1 MNKKEKNKE
10 AVSGNS
16 SDKPAMDGMLR
27 EIARAG
33 EKPDEAFVRK
43 VLRSIREKVPS
54 PVTMADVRDF
64 WGLFFNRTFQKA
76 AAIVLS
82 AAVLSVAA
90 LSFNILSAKADPAEI
105 FIYSHRNFS
114 PDQKLSFRVFIR
126 DGQTATAIQNK
137 DLEILL
143 KDCNGK
149 IIGTYKAVT
158 DNNGIAVV
166 EKAFP
171 EIREGDYKIEAYVMN
186 TRQKVNAERQ
196 ISVRRTYKCM
206 LSTDKPVYQ
215 PGQIINIRALTMETS
230 SIKPATGRNVNLE
243 IFDPKGNKV
252 YRKELKTSDFGIA
265 ATSFLLADQVNMGDY
280 SIKVSIGNTVSE
292 KTVEVKKYVLP
303 KFSISMKTNQGFYK
317 PGEIISGTVNLSYM
331 FGKPVSGADITV
343 TASDFTDKFNEF
355 SSVKGNSDTEG
366 NYEFSI
372 PLKDYFTGSH
382 LESGDAFVKLDVSA
396 MDSGGHK
403 QASSKKTVISKDTFK
418 IEFFPENGRILPIQ
432 TNFYLFACYPD
443 GSPVKAEIN
452 IEKIGSV
459 STDENGIA
467 MFKATPHINDTVP
480 GNADNKPPIFPVFG
494 KRSNVSSGI
503 PCWSLSYT
511 VKSADNREQ
520 SGKKSYSIDSL
531 PENFILRTDKAVY
544 KVGDTAKVNIMTSA
558 ESGIF
563 FLDVVRNGVC
573 ILMKTVEVK
582 NKEAECFID
591 IDDKLVGTLQ
601 IQAYRILPGGEIV
614 SDLRLIQINDP
625 KSLKITTR
633 LDKDKYLPGGNCA
646 AKFAVE
652 DKNGRPVVAA
662 LSLSVVDE
670 AVFSLCQMHPGFEK
684 MYFLL
689 QEELLK
695 PRYQIKAVPQI
706 FPDMAGNEKSYQQS
720 AGMLLSNDMKINK
733 AEFTAGESFA
743 KRKQGLD
750 ETKSRYEESLIS
762 GIIFTLIGIFFLM
775 ILPALLLGLKRTL
788 IPAENTYE
796 FIKCDRYEWESSLSS
811 ITWKWIACVPM
822 VGYCIVLLCLRLK
835 IVDGFLLYWL
845 FALFIITLLPALIS
859 FFGYRKALEKFF
871 RLSWKVDFSHKAL
884 LPTFYAYPLYILITA
899 LVATVTL
906 CMPVNRHL
914 LEIYFLLI
922 LSIGATI
929 YSVYACGVT
938 TFTGGSMFSSPVV
951 RQVPARGLGRR
962 MGESPAVFIFMAF
975 FFYGPIGLILILVP
989 ITVISMFM
997 PLICTVNKLGGGDG
1011 GWGGYGNS
1019 TQEVGKPFIDQDEI
1033 CVDKTIGTARIRRYF
1048 PETLLWIPEIVTD
1061 ENGKASVEIPLADS
1075 ITTWRMSTGAVDKNG
1090 RLGSSEDKITVFKD
1104 FFVDIDF
1111 PVKLTQHDIVSIP
1124 VTVYNYLNESQTV
1137 KLELVD
1143 NGSFRISDSLKKEIV
1158 ILPGQVKSI
1167 YFTIE
1172 AVKPGKHSL
1181 TVKALGKNSADAIER
1196 NIEVEPVGERIEKV
1210 INGSP
1215 GNGKTL
1221 DRFEIPGNAV
1231 EGSSRAY
1238 MRIYPGTFSQIVDG
1252 MESILKMPY
1261 GCFEQT
1267 SSITYPNIL
1276 ALQYMKKTGQIS
1288 PEIQMK
1294 ALGMINTGYQRI
1306 LSFEIPNGGFE
1317 WFGRPPA
1324 NTVLSAYGL
1333 MEFCDMQ
1340 KVYESFDPKVIER
1353 TKKWLIYKREADGSW
1368 KDERWALGLE
1378 SNTERTAY
1386 ILMAL
1391 AESGLDNSELEPS
1404 FNYILRHLDDVKD
1417 ARTLAYCANAFAAAK
1432 RPEADNMI
1440 EKLYEVRNEKGDFV
1454 LWNGKGKKTIYF
1466 EGDNNIYDTETT
1478 ALVVQAMFRTGHHST
1493 TASKALSW
1501 LISKKDKNG
1510 NWGTTQSTIQ
1520 CLRAIIA
1527 GKEQKKYD
1535 KPYEITIFVN
1545 GKPTNKIGITSDNYD
1560 VCQLIDLT
1568 ASVQQGVNSVE
1579 VTSPKD
1585 ENYSYQL
1592 VAEYYIP
1599 KKEHPANANEI
1610 LKINVEYEKNN
1621 LKVNDIISCRA
1632 AVDNNGTMP
1641 ANMVLVDIGVPPG
1654 FDVIP
1659 DKLQGMKERNE
1670 IEQWE
1675 IRGRQVIIYLREIK
1689 ANSQAVVSFDMKAKY
1704 PIRAQTPVSRVY
1716 EYYQPSNN
1724 SETGS
1729 IAIEV
1734 EKDGQ

>member
-1 MNKKEKNKE
+1 MNKEEMKKEEIPCN
-10 AVSGNS
+10 AG
-16 SDKPAMDGMLR
+16 DKPAMDGMIR
-27 EIARAG
+27 EVVRAG
-33 EKPDEAFVRK
+33 VNPDEAFVKK
-43 VLRSIREKVPS
+43 VLRSIRDKVPS
-54 PVTMADVRDF
+54 PVTMGDVRDF

-76 AAIVLS
+76 AAIILS
-82 AAVLSVAA
+82 AAILATTA
-90 LSFNILSAKADPAEI
+90 LSFHILSAKADPSEI

-126 DGQTATAIQNK
+126 DGQTSTAIKNK

-149 IIGTYKAVT
+149 ILETFEAVT

-166 EKAFP
+166 EKVFP
-171 EIREGDYKIEAYVMN
+171 EISEGDYKLEAYVLN

-215 PGQIINIRALTMETS
+215 PGQTMNIRTLTMETS
-230 SIKPATGRNVNLE
+230 SIKPAAGRNVNME

-265 ATSFLLADQVNMGDY
+265 ATSFLLAEQVNSGDY
-280 SIKVSIGNTVSE
+280 SIKVSMGNTVSE

-303 KFSISMKTNQGFYK
+303 KFSISVKTDQCFYK
-317 PGEIISGTVNLSYM
+317 PGEIVRGTVALSYM

-343 TASDFTDKFNEF
+343 KASDFTDKFNEF
-355 SSVKGNSDTEG
+355 ASVKGKSDSG
-366 NYEFSI
+366 GVYEFSI
-372 PLKDYFTGSH
+372 PLKEYFTGSH

-396 MDSGGHK
+396 TDSGGHS
-403 QASSKKTVISKDTFK
+403 QSLLKKTVISKDTFK
-418 IEFFPENGRILPIQ
+418 VEFFPENGRILPIK
-432 TNFYLFACYPD
+432 TNFYVFTSYPD
-443 GSPVKAEIN
+443 GTPVKTEVN
-452 IEKIGSV
+452 IEKIGAV
-459 STDENGIA
+459 STDDNGIA
-467 MFKATPHINDTVP
+467 MFAATPHINDAIP
-480 GNADNKPPIFPVFG
+480 GKADENPPGFPIFSR
-494 KRSNVSSGI
+494 RSNTSSGV
-503 PCWSLSYT
+503 PCWSLAYT
-511 VKSADNREQ
+511 VKSAGNREQ
-520 SGKKSYSIDSL
+520 AGKKSYSIDSL

-544 KVGDTAKVNIMTSA
+544 KVGDTAKINIMTSV
-558 ESGIF
+558 ETGIF

-573 ILMKTVEVK
+573 ILMKTIEVK

-591 IDDKLVGTLQ
+591 MDDKLVGTLQ
-601 IQAYRILPGGEIV
+601 VQAYRILPGGEIV
-614 SDLRLIQINDP
+614 SDLRLIQVNDP
-625 KSLKITTR
+625 KSLKITTQ

-646 AKFAVE
+646 AKLAVE
-652 DKNGRPVVAA
+652 DKNGKPVVAA
-662 LSLSVVDE
+662 LSLSIVDE

-695 PRYQIKAVPQI
+695 PKYQIKAVPRI
-706 FPDMAGNEKSYQQS
+706 FPETAGNEKSYQQS

-733 AEFTAGESFA
+733 AEFTAGESYD
-743 KRKQGLD
+743 KRKQALD
-750 ETKSRYEESLIS
+750 EKKNKYQERLSA
-762 GIIFTLIGIFFLM
+762 GIIFALIGVFFLM

-788 IPAENTYE
+788 VPAENTYE

-822 VGYCIVLLCLRLK
+822 VACCIVLLCLRLK
-835 IVDGFLLYWL
+835 IADGYLFYWL
-845 FALFIITLLPALIS
+845 FTLFVITFIPALIS
-859 FFGYRKALEKFF
+859 FLKYRKALEKFF
-871 RLSWKVDFSHKAL
+871 RLSWKLDNLHKVL
-884 LPTFYAYPLYILITA
+884 FPTFYAYPLYVLITA
-899 LVATVTL
+899 LVAFLTVCL
-906 CMPVNRHL
+906 PVNRHL
-914 LEIYFLLI
+914 LEIYILLVLAI
-922 LSIGATI
+922 MATL

-938 TFTGGSMFSSPVV
+938 TFTGGSMLATPVV
-951 RQVPARGLGRR
+951 RQVPARGLGRK
-962 MGESPAVFIFMAF
+962 MGETPALFIFMAF

-997 PLICTVNKLGGGDG
+997 PLICITNKLGGGDG
-1011 GWGGYGNS
+1011 WSGGYGNP
-1019 TQEVGKPFIDQDEI
+1019 TQEVKPFIDQDEKY
-1033 CVDKTIGTARIRRYF
+1033 VDKAVGSARIRRYF

-1090 RLGSSEDKITVFKD
+1090 RLGSSEDNITVFKD

-1167 YFTIE
+1167 YFTVE
-1172 AVKPGKHSL
+1172 AVKSGKHSL
-1181 TVKALGKNSADAIER
+1181 TVKAFGKNSSDAIER
-1196 NIEVEPVGERIEKV
+1196 NIEVEPAGERIEIV

-1215 GNGKTL
+1215 VDGKTM
-1221 DRFEIPGNAV
+1221 DKFEIPGNAV
-1231 EGSSRAY
+1231 EGSARAY
-1238 MRIYPGTFSQIVDG
+1238 MRIYPGVFSQIVDG
-1252 MESILKMPY
+1252 MESILKMPS

-1267 SSITYPNIL
+1267 SSITYPNVL

-1294 ALGMINTGYQRI
+1294 ALGMINTGYQRL
-1306 LSFEIPNGGFE
+1306 LSFEISNGGFE
-1317 WFGRPPA
+1317 WFGRSPA

-1333 MEFCDMQ
+1333 MEFCDMR
-1340 KVYESFDPKVIER
+1340 KVYESVDLKVIER
-1353 TKKWLIYKREADGSW
+1353 TRKWLIYKREADGSW
-1368 KDERWALGLE
+1368 KNERWALGL
-1378 SNTERTAY
+1378 NTDIEVTSY
-1386 ILMAL
+1386 ILMSL

-1404 FNYILRHLDDVKD
+1404 FNYILKHLDEIKD
-1417 ARTLAYCANAFAAAK
+1417 ARTLAYCANAFAAAR

-1440 EKLYEVRNEKGDFV
+1440 EKLYESRSEEGDFV
-1454 LWNGKGKKTIYF
+1454 MWNIKGKKNIY
-1466 EGDNNIYDTETT
+1466 YDTEAT
-1478 ALVVQAMFRTGHHST
+1478 ALALQAMFRAGQHTA
-1493 TASKALSW
+1493 TASKVLSW

-1527 GKEQKKYD
+1527 GKKQKKYD
-1535 KPYEITIFVN
+1535 KPYEITISVN
-1545 GKPTNKIGITSDNYD
+1545 GKAVNKIGITGENYD
-1560 VCQLIDLT
+1560 ICQLIDLA
-1568 ASVQQGVNSVE
+1568 ASVQLGVNSVE
-1579 VTSPKD
+1579 IRSPKD
-1585 ENYSYQL
+1585 ENYNYQL
-1592 VAEYYIP
+1592 VVEYYIP
-1599 KKEHPANANEI
+1599 QKEHSSDAKEI

-1621 LKVNDIISCRA
+1621 LKVNDIINCRA
-1632 AVDNNGTMP
+1632 TVDNNGAMP

-1659 DKLQGMKERNE
+1659 DKLEAMKDRND

-1675 IRGRQVIIYLREIK
+1675 IRGRQAIIYLREIK

-1704 PIRAQTPVSRVY
+1704 PIRAQTPVSRAY
-1716 EYYQPSNN
+1716 EYYQPAIS

-1729 IAIEV
+1729 VAIEV
-1734 EKDGQ
+1734 EKVEQ

>member
-1 MNKKEKNKE
+1 M
-10 AVSGNS
+10 AVSGKP
-16 SDKPAMDGMLR
+16 SDKPAIDGMIR
-27 EIARAG
+27 EIVRAG
-33 EKPDEAFVRK
+33 VNPDEAFVRK

-64 WGLFFNRTFQKA
+64 WGLLFNRTFQKA
-76 AAIVLS
+76 AAIILS
-82 AAVLSVAA
+82 AAILATAA
-90 LSFNILSAKADPAEI
+90 LSFHVLSAKADPAEI

-114 PDQKLSFRVFIR
+114 PDQKLSFRVFMR
-126 DGQTATAIQNK
+126 DGQTSTAIKDK

-143 KDCNGK
+143 KDINGK
-149 IIGTYKAVT
+149 ILETYKAVT

-171 EIREGDYKIEAYVMN
+171 EISEGDYKLEAYVLE

-215 PGQIINIRALTMETS
+215 PGQAINIRTLTMETS
-230 SIKPATGRNVNLE
+230 SIKPAAGRNVNLE

-265 ATSFLLADQVNMGDY
+265 ATSFMLADQVNTGDY

-292 KTVEVKKYVLP
+292 KAVEVKKYVLP
-303 KFSISMKTNQGFYK
+303 KFSISVKTDQGFYK
-317 PGEIISGTVNLSYM
+317 PGEIVRGTVTISYM

-343 TASDFTDKFNEF
+343 KASDFTDKFNEF
-355 SSVKGNSDTEG
+355 ASVKGKSDSG
-366 NYEFSI
+366 GSYEFSI
-372 PLKDYFTGSH
+372 PLKDYFTGIH

-396 MDSGGHK
+396 TDSGGHS
-403 QASSKKTVISKDTFK
+403 QSLSKKTVISKDNFK
-418 IEFFPENGRILPIQ
+418 VEFFPENGRILPIK
-432 TNFYLFACYPD
+432 TNFYVFACYPD
-443 GSPVKAEIN
+443 GSPVKAEVN
-452 IEKIGSV
+452 IEKIAAV
-459 STDENGIA
+459 STDDNGIA
-467 MFKATPHINDTVP
+467 MFAATPHINDAIPGRSDENPPVFP
-480 GNADNKPPIFPVFG
+480 IFSRRGNA
-494 KRSNVSSGI
+494 SSGV

-511 VKSADNREQ
+511 VKSSDNREQ
-520 SGKKSYSIDSL
+520 AGKKSYSIDSL

-544 KVGDTAKVNIMTSA
+544 KVGDTAKVNIMTSV

-573 ILMKTVEVK
+573 ILMKTIEVK
-582 NKEAECFID
+582 NKEAECFMD
-591 IDDKLVGTLQ
+591 IDDKLIGTLQ
-601 IQAYRILPGGEIV
+601 VQAYRILPGGEIV
-614 SDLRLIQINDP
+614 SDLRLIQVNDP
-625 KSLKITTR
+625 KSLKITTQ

-652 DKNGRPVVAA
+652 DRNGRPVVAA

-706 FPDMAGNEKSYQQS
+706 FPETAGNEKSYQQS

-733 AEFTAGESFA
+733 PEFTAGESYD
-743 KRKQGLD
+743 KRKQALD
-750 ETKSRYEESLIS
+750 EKKNKYQESLS
-762 GIIFTLIGIFFLM
+762 AGIIFALIGVFFLM

-788 IPAENTYE
+788 VPAENTYE

-811 ITWKWIACVPM
+811 ITWKWAACIPM
-822 VGYCIVLLCLRLK
+822 VACCIVLLCLRLK
-835 IVDGFLLYWL
+835 IADGILFYWL
-845 FALFIITLLPALIS
+845 FALFVATFIPALIS
-859 FFGYRKALEKFF
+859 FLGYRKALEKFF
-871 RLSWKVDFSHKAL
+871 RLSWKLDNLHKVL
-884 LPTFYAYPLYILITA
+884 FPTFYAYPLFVLITA
-899 LVATVTL
+899 LAAFLTVCL
-906 CMPVNRHL
+906 PVNKHL
-914 LEIYFLLI
+914 LEIYILLVLAI
-922 LSIGATI
+922 LATL

-938 TFTGGSMFSSPVV
+938 TFTGGSMLATPVV
-951 RQVPARGLGRR
+951 RQVPARGLGRK
-962 MGESPAVFIFMAF
+962 MGETPALFIFMAF

-997 PLICTVNKLGGGDG
+997 PLVATVNCLGGGG
-1011 GWGGYGNS
+1011 GWSGGYGNS
-1019 TQEVGKPFIDQDEI
+1019 TQEMVKPFIDQDEI
-1033 CVDKTIGTARIRRYF
+1033 CIDKAVGSARIRRYF

-1061 ENGKASVEIPLADS
+1061 ENGRASVEIPLADS
-1075 ITTWRMSTGAVDKNG
+1075 ITTWRMSTSAVDMNG

-1104 FFVDIDF
+1104 FFLDIDF
-1111 PVKLTQHDIVSIP
+1111 PVKLTQHDIASIP

-1158 ILPGQVKSI
+1158 VLPGQVKSV
-1167 YFTIE
+1167 YFTVE

-1181 TVKALGKNSADAIER
+1181 TVKAFGKNSSDAIER
-1196 NIEVEPVGERIEKV
+1196 NVEVEPAGERIEKI

-1215 GNGKTL
+1215 VDGKTM
-1221 DRFEIPGNAV
+1221 DKFEIPGNAV
-1231 EGSSRAY
+1231 EGSARAY
-1238 MRIYPGTFSQIVDG
+1238 MRIYPGIFSQIVDG
-1252 MESILKMPY
+1252 MESMLKMPY

-1294 ALGMINTGYQRI
+1294 ALSMINTGYQRL
-1306 LSFEIPNGGFE
+1306 LSFEISNGGFE

-1324 NTVLSAYGL
+1324 STALSAYGL
-1333 MEFCDMQ
+1333 MEFCDMR
-1340 KVYESFDPKVIER
+1340 KVYGSVDPKVIDR
-1353 TKKWLIYKREADGSW
+1353 TKKWLIYKRETDGSW
-1368 KDERWALGLE
+1368 KNERWVLGLNSDIE
-1378 SNTERTAY
+1378 VTSY
-1386 ILMAL
+1386 VLMSL

-1404 FNYILRHLDDVKD
+1404 FNYILKHLDEIKD
-1417 ARTLAYCANAFAAAK
+1417 ARTIAYCANAFAAAR

-1440 EKLYEVRNEKGDFV
+1440 EKLYESRSEEGDFV
-1454 LWNGKGKKTIYF
+1454 MWNIKGRK
-1466 EGDNNIYDTETT
+1466 NICYDTETT
-1478 ALVVQAMFRTGHHST
+1478 ALAVQAMFRTGRHT
-1493 TASKALSW
+1493 PTASKALSW

-1535 KPYEITIFVN
+1535 KPYEITISVN
-1545 GKPTNKIGITSDNYD
+1545 GKAVSKTGIAAENYD

-1568 ASVQQGVNSVE
+1568 AFVKQGVNSVE
-1579 VTSPKD
+1579 IHSPKD

-1599 KKEHPANANEI
+1599 RKEHPSDAKEI
-1610 LKINVEYEKNN
+1610 LKINVEYEKNS
-1621 LKVNDIISCRA
+1621 LKVNDIINCRA
-1632 AVDNNGTMP
+1632 TVDNNGTIT

-1659 DKLQGMKERNE
+1659 DKLQAMKDRNE

-1689 ANSQAVVSFDMKAKY
+1689 ASSQAVVSFDMKAKY
-1704 PIRAQTPVSRVY
+1704 PIRAQSPVSRAY
-1716 EYYQPSNN
+1716 EYYRPSNN

-1729 IAIEV
+1729 VVIEV
-1734 EKDGQ
+1734 EKVGQ